1 MVKVELTDTEAFL
14 ISEVFERTAY
24 ENDDT
29 SKAVREVAEDC
40 GVLKQVGSDNLDE
53 LFESIW
59 EKTKC

>member
-24 ENDDT
+24 EEDDT
-29 SKAVREVAEDC
+29 GKVIREVAEDC
-40 GVLKQVGSDNLDE
+40 GVLKQVGSDNLDK

-59 EKTKC
+59 EKTK